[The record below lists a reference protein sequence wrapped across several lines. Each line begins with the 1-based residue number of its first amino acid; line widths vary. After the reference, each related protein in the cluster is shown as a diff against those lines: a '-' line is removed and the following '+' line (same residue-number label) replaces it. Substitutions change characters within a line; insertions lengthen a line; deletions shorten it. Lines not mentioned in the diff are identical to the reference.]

1 MITVLGARLDT
12 FVSASIAATCLDG
25 AIGDTEEKSG
35 MGNWSVAE
43 DASLMMIV
51 ISNSSVSLDSFVE
64 HWLENKCNYV
74 DNQDEQEYQIGEKMF
89 GWILGLILKC
99 QLSVVS
105 TRRNGLSISA
115 HKVSGSL
122 RSF

>member
-25 AIGDTEEKSG
+25 AIGETEEKSG

-43 DASLMMIV
+43 EMIV

-64 HWLENKCNYV
+64 HGLENKCNYA

-89 GWILGLILKC
+89 GWILGLNLKC